1 MAEFAS
7 NGKANAGLATG
18 IIGTSLSGLL
28 TLGSGLLGNVYGGRG
43 YCSED
48 HNVNRFELDKEQQI
62 AKLETENSL
71 LKSNI
76 YTDSK
81 IADSYARLDSKIRD
95 LDSSFNTFKAE
106 QGVVNA
112 QVVANI
118 SVMQS
123 QIATLNSLTK
133 TVIPITNVCPEP
145 MKRYNSFVVPPA
157 NETATT

>member
-1 MAEFAS
+1 MAEFAT

-28 TLGSGLLGNVYGGRG
+28 TLGSGLLGGMYGNRSC
-43 YCSED
+43 CSED
-48 HNVNRFELDKEQQI
+48 HVVNRFELDKDQQI

-118 SVMQS
+118 SVMQN

-133 TVIPITNVCPEP
+133 TVIPINNVCPEP
-145 MKRYNSFVVPPA
+145 MPA
-157 NETATT
+157 KNAWVAPAATATA

>member
-18 IIGTSLSGLL
+18 IIGTSLGGLWA
-28 TLGSGLLGNVYGGRG
+28 LGNGLLGGMGRSA
-43 YCSED
+43 CSED
-48 HNVNRFELDKEQQI
+48 HFVNRFELDKDQQI

-95 LDSSFNTFKAE
+95 LDSSFNAFKAE

-112 QVVANI
+112 LVIANI
-118 SVMQS
+118 SVMQN

-145 MKRYNSFVVPPA
+145 MQKYNAFVTPTNSNA
-157 NETATT
+157 A